1 MTDLQKGLDEQQ
13 AAERLAEYG
22 ENRIDPPKGR
32 SALGIFFSQF
42 CDILIVILAAAA
54 VFSVTVGEF
63 TEAVSIL
70 AIMLLNAVMGFVQE
84 YRTERTLARLAELS
98 APHSLVRRGGR
109 TVELPSSAV
118 VPGDILLLAPGDSV
132 AADGVL
138 RAVSALETDESMLT
152 GEAHPVAKKAGGRV
166 FMGTTVC
173 AGRGEAEVEKTGMRT
188 EMGGIAGMIGTVK
201 EEKTPL
207 EQQLTVFGNQIAVG
221 CLSICALDPGRL
233 GYAAELG
240 VKLVN
245 LTWNRANVLS
255 GSNLEERK
263 RGLSEQGKDFV
274 RRAQELEI
282 LMDVS
287 HLSDPGFWDLIDLT
301 QRPVVASHSD
311 SRALCDHSR
320 NLTDEMFCAIRDTGG
335 FVGLNFYTPFIGRS
349 NSIDDI
355 FAHLEHFLELDGEKT
370 VGFGGD
376 WDGCDKM
383 PDGINGIQDMVKI
396 YEKMLQRNYKEE
408 LICDI
413 FYNNLKRTIFK

>member
-221 CLSICALDPGRL
+221 CLSICALVAL
-233 GYAAELG
+233 IG
-240 VKLVN
+240 VLRGEG
-245 LTWNRANVLS
+245 LFDMILM
-255 GSNLEERK
+255 
-263 RGLSEQGKDFV
+263 GLSLAVAAIPEGLPAVVTMVLALSVGRILRKGALIRRLHAVESLGAASVICCRAAVCRRQGEPPAGGRAADRCGAAGAAV
-274 RRAQELEI
+274 RRAVL
-282 LMDVS
+282 V
-287 HLSDPGFWDLIDLT
+287 GRCRG
-301 QRPVVASHSD
+301 RPPA
-311 SRALCDHSR
+311 
-320 NLTDEMFCAIRDTGG
+320 GKP
-335 FVGLNFYTPFIGRS
+335 Y
-349 NSIDDI
+349 
-355 FAHLEHFLELDGEKT
+355 
-370 VGFGGD
+370 
-376 WDGCDKM
+376 
-383 PDGINGIQDMVKI
+383 
-396 YEKMLQRNYKEE
+396 
-408 LICDI
+408 
-413 FYNNLKRTIFK
+413 